1 MSSTATRAT
10 VLAHGFGDVT
20 VERDVECR
28 LPDGIVLRADVYRPA
43 TETSVP
49 VLLMRL
55 PYGKTSGGA
64 NWGYAHPA
72 WYAQRGYVVAVQ
84 DVRGRYASDGVFTP
98 FVDESADGFESV
110 AWAAELAGSNGKV
123 GMYGFSYPGATQLLA
138 AAARP
143 PNLAAIAPGFTSP
156 RFHDG
161 WAYSGGAFSIAS
173 MTGWATFLAVDA
185 ARRAGDDEAHAALLG
200 ALGALPALYWKLP
213 IRDYLPLLDS
223 YAPYF
228 RDWLDHPAYDE
239 YWRATAIDEDFSRIE
254 VPGLHTGGWYDIFHA
269 GVVATFRGIRGAPQ
283 KLLLG
288 PWQHSPWRAI
298 GAPGQR
304 DAGANE
310 IDEWHLRF
318 FDEVLKNEPQGV
330 FAHRCRVFVLGEG
343 WRDLDDWPPSTSV
356 ETAWYLHSQ
365 GRANSLYGDG
375 TLTPEPPA
383 DEQPDVYL
391 YDPLM
396 PAPSLGG
403 HSCCTETV
411 APMGPADQEP
421 YEASKTVLVYTSEP
435 LARELVLLGDATVE
449 LFASSTAFDTD
460 FTARLCVVDRE
471 GVSTNL
477 KEGILRARFRDSPA
491 EPAPLVPGEVYRLR
505 ISFGPVGVRLEPG
518 TRIRLD
524 VSSSDFPQWDRNLNT
539 GGPLYSEPGTA
550 AVVATQAVFHDSTH
564 PSRLLLPLERSS
576 S

>member
-1 MSSTATRAT
+1 VSSTITRSA
-10 VLAHGFGDVT
+10 VLAPGYGDVT

-28 LPDGIVLRADVYRPA
+28 LPDGTVLRADVYRPA
-43 TETSVP
+43 TETSLP

-55 PYGKTSGGA
+55 PYGKTTGGA

-72 WYAQRGYVVAVQ
+72 WYAQRGYVVAIQ

-110 AWAAELAGSNGKV
+110 AWAAGLAGSNGKV

-138 AAARP
+138 ATARP
-143 PNLAAIAPGFTSP
+143 PALAAIAPGFTSSN
-156 RFHDG
+156 FHEG
-161 WAYSGGAFSIAS
+161 WAYRGGALSLAS
-173 MTGWATFLAVDA
+173 MTGWATFLALDA

-213 IRDYLPLLDS
+213 LRDFLPLLDT

-228 RDWLDHPAYDE
+228 RDWLDHPSYDD
-239 YWRATAIDEDFSRIE
+239 YWRGIAVDDDFSRIQ

-269 GVVATFRGIRGAPQ
+269 GVVSTFRGIRGAPQ

-310 IDEWHLRF
+310 VDEWHLRF
-318 FDEVLKNEPQGV
+318 FDEVLKGEPRGV
-330 FAHRCRVFVLGEG
+330 FTHPCRVFVSGEG
-343 WRDLDDWPPSTSV
+343 WRDLDAWPPSNAV
-356 ETAWYLHSQ
+356 ETAWYLHSG

-375 TLTPEPPA
+375 TLSHAPQAHESA
-383 DEQPDVYL
+383 DVYL

-411 APMGPADQEP
+411 APMGPADQEQ
-421 YEASKTVLVYTSEP
+421 YEASKMVLVYTSEP
-435 LARELVLLGDATVE
+435 LERELVLLGDAAVE
-449 LFASSTAFDTD
+449 LFVSSTAPDTD
-460 FTARLCVVDRE
+460 FTARLCTVDRD
-471 GVSTNL
+471 GVSTNV
-477 KEGILRARFRDSPA
+477 KEGILRARFRDSAAEPTPLAPA
-491 EPAPLVPGEVYRLR
+491 ETYRLHIR
-505 ISFGPVGVRLEPG
+505 LGPAGVRLEPG

-539 GGPLYSEPGTA
+539 GGPLYAESAIE
-550 AVVATQAVFHDSTH
+550 AVVATQAVYHDSTR
-564 PSRLLLPLERSS
+564 PSRLLLPVERSS
-576 S
+576 T